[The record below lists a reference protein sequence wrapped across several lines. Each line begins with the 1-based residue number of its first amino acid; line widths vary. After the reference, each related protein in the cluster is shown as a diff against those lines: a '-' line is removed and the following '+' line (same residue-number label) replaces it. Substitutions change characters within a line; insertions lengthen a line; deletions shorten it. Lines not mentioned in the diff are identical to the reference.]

1 MPEERRSL
9 STTNTDYTQG
19 NDISRLP
26 SGRGQ
31 QESYALQDL
40 SARWTRNDTSTE
52 YLTPFEY
59 PNQQAN
65 SAYQGQEEYEEQRPE
80 TWTSNSSHSSD
91 TSSTGTLRPAHQ
103 TGDVSRH
110 TDSHLD
116 QESRQELSRV
126 LTSLSQ
132 RSTGRVSVA
141 DPSDPAIDPTS
152 DKFDLAK
159 FLRSFRHYLEDEG
172 VELKKLSVVYK
183 NLDVYGSGAALQLQ
197 KTVSDLFMM
206 PFRLG
211 EYVSFGKNNRKR
223 ILHNFDGIIKAGELC
238 VVLGRPGSGCSTL
251 LKALTGELHGL
262 DLGEESVIHY
272 NGIKQSKIVKEFKGE
287 TVYNQEV
294 MASHINLLGAMLKL
308 RRLTSISRT

>member
-1 MPEERRSL
+1 MNEERRSL
-9 STTNTDYTQG
+9 STANTEYTQG
-19 NDISRLP
+19 NDISRVP
-26 SGRGQ
+26 TGHGQ
-31 QESYALQDL
+31 QESYAMQDL
-40 SARWTRNDTSTE
+40 SARWSQNLNDTSTE
-52 YLTPFEY
+52 YLTPFEF
-59 PNQQAN
+59 PEQQA
-65 SAYQGQEEYEEQRPE
+65 SPSSQEQEAYEVRRPE
-80 TWTSNSSHSSD
+80 SSTSASSYSNHS
-91 TSSTGTLRPAHQ
+91 SSTGTLRPTHQ
-103 TGDVSRH
+103 TENAPRH

-116 QESRQELSRV
+116 EESRQELSRV

-132 RSTGRVSVA
+132 RSTGRISVA
-141 DPSDPAIDPTS
+141 DPNDPAIDPTS

-172 VELKKLSVVYK
+172 VELKQLSVVYK

-197 KTVSDLFMM
+197 KTVSDLFMA

-211 EYVSFGKNNRKR
+211 EYFSFGKRNRKR

-262 DLGEESVIHY
+262 DLGAESLIHY

-294 MASHINLLGAMLKL
+294 EYFGCSYYYPC
-308 RRLTSISRT
+308 